1 VLAHAV
7 KSGDRSPGRTDPSGD
22 HPIAVSAALALLLHW
37 QLVRGRQ
44 INDDD
49 IAAIVDVILMPLH

>member
-7 KSGDRSPGRTDPSGD
+7 KRGDRPPGRTDPSGD

-37 QLVRGRQ
+37 QLVRGPQ

-49 IAAIVDVILMPLH
+49 IAD